1 MTFYEIWLKKLK
13 LKHANVHHEHF
24 PKWQISRLWWPSSRA
39 RTDSR
44 STAPIS
50 HHQLLNAVFC
60 EHDLASRVQKALIFI
75 DEVPLRLFSREI
87 VNKGKSPKFPP
98 PLAPLNSIFTR
109 CEKGSHPHCWL
120 VDDSSSGR
128 NFTSPPHPRWCPR
141 CQRLPRWCFDE
152 LLTEN
157 GARENYSEMM
167 SKFIQNTSRHTSTQ
181 QFELEMWSASSVP
194 GWQAEQIKNVKKTSL
209 FCAARRFPF
218 NINFRDSRGSS
229 AAPPPVSRYL
239 FIFIFLTKLN
249 LCVSQVIARSGS
261 SACFPLLRKLLTL
274 KIEICCRGTWSKQRT
289 RRKKKWVGSCRGK
302 CHKYVSDSLGPVCV
316 SWFDGLRHSETLSP
330 VCGLARVKRECEY
343 WIGIGFGWES
353 IWKHGNCT
361 ELKSTET
368 QSEWSLKL
376 IKNRKDWSPIL
387 LESTQE

>member
-24 PKWQISRLWWPSSRA
+24 PKWQISRLWWPSSP
-39 RTDSR
+39 RTLV
-44 STAPIS
+44 AQHHYPIISCSIQFSANMTS
-50 HHQLLNAVFC
+50 HRVFKKPSFLSMKCHFVYFPGKLLT
-60 EHDLASRVQKALIFI
+60 
-75 DEVPLRLFSREI
+75 
-87 VNKGKSPKFPP
+87 KGKVPSFPP
-98 PLAPLNSIFTR
+98 LSPHSTR
-109 CEKGSHPHCWL
+109 FLRDVKKGSHPHCWL

-128 NFTSPPHPRWCPR
+128 NFTSPPHPRCWPR

-181 QFELEMWSASSVP
+181 QFELEMWPASSVP
-194 GWQAEQIKNVKKTSL
+194 GWQTEQIKNVKKTSL

-239 FIFIFLTKLN
+239 FIFIFFDETESL
-249 LCVSQVIARSGS
+249 
-261 SACFPLLRKLLTL
+261 CFPSYCKVWKFCLFSIVEEAADADDRNLQPGNMVETTDKA
-274 KIEICCRGTWSKQRT
+274 
-289 RRKKKWVGSCRGK
+289 KKKWVGSCRGK
-302 CHKYVSDSLGPVCV
+302 CHKYVSDSLGPGCV
-316 SWFDGLRHSETLSP
+316 SWFDGQRHSETLSP

-353 IWKHGNCT
+353 IWKHGKHGNCT

-368 QSEWSLKL
+368 QSE
-376 IKNRKDWSPIL
+376 
-387 LESTQE
+387 